1 METTRCQVTINP
13 GINSVDRLLLMGLF
27 SKINREVD
35 EGPHGESLTME
46 VTLSDWSALC
56 VLEDLDI
63 LTCEQI

>member
-27 SKINREVD
+27 SKINCEAD
-35 EGPHGESLTME
+35 ESLHGESLTME

-56 VLEDLDI
+56 VLEDMGV